1 MDFVVKMRENSDAMR
16 GMLRLRACRPQS
28 AVVAFYVVSATTRPA
43 GRPNDLLAGCFYKS
57 AALRL
62 LLGFEFRT
70 DHSAEKSVG
79 KLSKWT

>member
-1 MDFVVKMRENSDAMR
+1 MRQNAAAMR
-16 GMLRLRACRPQS
+16 GMLLLRACRPQS
-28 AVVAFYVVSATTRPA
+28 VAVAFYVVGATTRPA
-43 GRPNDLLAGCFYKS
+43 GRPKHLLVGCLCVS